1 MTEAIAIQFG
11 RALRQER
18 EQHQWSQERLAGEAG
33 LNRSYLGEVERG
45 AAVPSLVTIIKLA
58 RALQIS
64 PTRLLD
70 ASGIE
75 NQQTSP

>member
-1 MTEAIAIQFG
+1 MTEAIAIRFG